1 MATSNQIQERI
12 DAFARQLCEELGDV
26 DASKGV
32 CWLDAI
38 ENESVDIGDAIMR
51 ALVKQKAAKHPVAD
65 ESACPQCGKQGQ
77 YKGPRA
83 RELLTRRGAVTLAE
97 PEYFCPC
104 CRKAFFPSDPGDR
117 R

>member
-1 MATSNQIQERI
+1 MATSNRIQERI
-12 DAFARQLCEELGDV
+12 NAFARQLCEELDDV

-38 ENESVDIGDAIMR
+38 ENECVNIGDAVMR
-51 ALVKQKAAKHPVAD
+51 ALVKQQAAKHPVSD
-65 ESACPQCGKQGQ
+65 ESVCPQCGKRGQ
-77 YKGPRA
+77 YKGERQ
-83 RELLTRRGAVTLAE
+83 RELLTRRGAVMLPE

>member
-1 MATSNQIQERI
+1 MATSNRIQERI
-12 DAFARQLCEELGDV
+12 DAFARQLSEELGDV

-38 ENESVDIGDAIMR
+38 ENESVDIGDAVVR
-51 ALVKQKAAKHPVAD
+51 ALVKQQAAKQPVAD

-77 YKGPRA
+77 SKGQRQ

-104 CRKAFFPSDPGDR
+104 CRKAFFPSDPSNR